1 LAQLLAGVYYA
12 ARIFLPGARVTLIDA
27 TNVGSHRHLRTNLA
41 QAVANNVNRPA
52 RAFTNH

>member
-12 ARIFLPGARVTLIDA
+12 ARIFLPGAGVTLIDA